1 MSPITAWSEDNQS
14 ATLFRQRMNFD
25 TTAIDSIVRGGFS
38 SGTVP
43 NGNLRLTCFT
53 PSASM
58 TVSQITVAVA
68 TAGTDSGG
76 TTVRRFGL
84 YTVGASRAYTLVAR
98 TASDATIGNTSSSLN
113 TRSFDTTGG
122 YPSTY
127 NIVAGTTYAIGVLCY
142 NTGGTFNS
150 PTFVGLDQNN
160 AIMATV
166 TPRMMDLVTGQ
177 TDVAGNVTGASNTS
191 FAIWSRL
198 S

>member
-1 MSPITAWSEDNQS
+1 MPITAWSEDVQS
-14 ATLFRQRMNFD
+14 AALFRQRMNFD
-25 TTAIDSIVRGGFS
+25 TAAIDTIVRGGFS
-38 SGTVP
+38 TATVP
-43 NGNLRLTCFT
+43 SGNIRFTCFT

-68 TAGTDSGG
+68 TGGTDSGG

-84 YTVGASRAYTLVAR
+84 YTVGANRAYTLVAR
-98 TASDATIGNTSSSLN
+98 TASDATIGNASSTLYS
-113 TRSFDTTGG
+113 RSFDTTGG

-127 NIVAGTTYAIGVLCY
+127 NIVAGTTYAVGVLCY

-150 PTFVGLDQNN
+150 PTFVGLDQSN
-160 AIMATV
+160 AIMATI

-177 TDVAGNVTGASNTS
+177 TDIAGNVTGASNTS
-191 FAIWSRL
+191 FSIWSRL